1 MNKVFAFI
9 AAFSL
14 TALASAQENPT
25 WIRRNAISPDGST
38 IAFSYK
44 GDIYTVPVRG
54 GQAHQVT
61 TNAAYES
68 EPVWTRDGKH
78 ILFSSYREDTKDI
91 YMTTPEGGTP
101 KQLTSFPGNE
111 TPLTVLPDGKV
122 LFTAYNQ
129 NLMSEGFDGF
139 PGTPQLYET
148 DLEGSVPRLVSSMTV
163 AALSVN
169 RDGVVLYE
177 DYKGY
182 EDPLRK
188 HHTSAVTKDI
198 WKYVPAGAGAFTLDA
213 KGTFTKLSTYEG
225 EDRNPVF
232 AADGNTFYYLSEQ
245 DGKTSNVYRCSLSDP
260 GKSVQLTFETRNP
273 VRFLSVSDNGVLCY
287 SYNGDLY
294 TLREGGKPEKVG
306 ITLYRDDDQKEMYNL
321 SLRGGASS
329 IAVSPNGKEIA
340 LAVRGDIF
348 VTSVD
353 YNTTRRI
360 TNTPEQERS
369 VCFSKDGREIFYAAE
384 REGCWS
390 IYKTSLAD
398 KKEKYFIY
406 AASLK
411 EERVSA
417 PGETCFQPEVSPDG
431 KWIAYY
437 RDRTEL
443 VVRDL
448 KKDTEKSLFKGI
460 NYSYSDGDQS
470 FKWSPDSRYILCNWQ
485 ENGGWNNE
493 DVALVEIETG
503 KITNLTR
510 SGYSDGNFKWALGGK
525 AMTWESDKNGY
536 RSHGS
541 WGAEGDI
548 YIMFFDGKA
557 YSEFGRSKEQE
568 EIAKMLSGEDKK
580 EKKEPKDSTK
590 TEKKVE
596 KLVLDLENR
605 DDRITR
611 LTPHSN
617 MIGDHYLTHDGKQ
630 LYFTQR
636 LEKGYDLCV
645 ADLQEGGVKIVR
657 KGVMGKILPS
667 SDGKYIYF
675 SSAEAITRMAI
686 AGGATKTVTFSGE
699 FEFKPGPEREYIFEH
714 AWKQVKEKFY
724 VEDLHG
730 VDWDY
735 YHENYRRFL
744 PYINNYFDFQDLL
757 SEMLGELNGSHTGG
771 RFRRN
776 GGKSLGYLGVIYDDT
791 YAGEGLRIREVLPG
805 GTLNNADPEIA
816 AGDLILSIDGKELK
830 DGADWTKLLTDKAGK
845 QVLLTV
851 KKKGKKTDLIVKP
864 STSDANLLYRR
875 WVRQRE
881 EMVRELSGGRVGYVH
896 IKSMDSP
903 SFRELYSKALGKYRG
918 CDALIVDTRH
928 NGGGW
933 LHDDLVTFLGGKE
946 YCLFTPRGQYIGH
959 EPFNKWTKPS
969 CVLIGEDNYS
979 DACGFPYA
987 YRSLGIG
994 KLIGAPVPGTMTA
1007 VWWESQVN
1015 GSIVFGIPQVGNWGT
1030 KDGRYIENHQVEP
1043 DILVY
1048 NDPASVLEGR
1058 DKQLETAVAEM
1069 LKEIEKK

>member
-25 WIRRNAISPDGST
+25 WIRKNAISPDGST

-68 EPVWTRDGKH
+68 EPVWTHDGKH

-198 WKYVPAGAGAFTLDA
+198 WKYVPAGTGAFTLDA

-225 EDRNPVF
+225 EDRNPFF

-384 REGCWS
+384 R
-390 IYKTSLAD
+390 
-398 KKEKYFIY
+398 
-406 AASLK
+406 
-411 EERVSA
+411 
-417 PGETCFQPEVSPDG
+417 
-431 KWIAYY
+431 
-437 RDRTEL
+437 
-443 VVRDL
+443 
-448 KKDTEKSLFKGI
+448 
-460 NYSYSDGDQS
+460 
-470 FKWSPDSRYILCNWQ
+470 
-485 ENGGWNNE
+485 
-493 DVALVEIETG
+493 
-503 KITNLTR
+503 
-510 SGYSDGNFKWALGGK
+510 
-525 AMTWESDKNGY
+525 
-536 RSHGS
+536 
-541 WGAEGDI
+541 
-548 YIMFFDGKA
+548 
-557 YSEFGRSKEQE
+557 
-568 EIAKMLSGEDKK
+568 
-580 EKKEPKDSTK
+580 
-590 TEKKVE
+590 
-596 KLVLDLENR
+596 
-605 DDRITR
+605 
-611 LTPHSN
+611 
-617 MIGDHYLTHDGKQ
+617 
-630 LYFTQR
+630 
-636 LEKGYDLCV
+636 
-645 ADLQEGGVKIVR
+645 
-657 KGVMGKILPS
+657 
-667 SDGKYIYF
+667 
-675 SSAEAITRMAI
+675 
-686 AGGATKTVTFSGE
+686 
-699 FEFKPGPEREYIFEH
+699 
-714 AWKQVKEKFY
+714 
-724 VEDLHG
+724 
-730 VDWDY
+730 
-735 YHENYRRFL
+735 
-744 PYINNYFDFQDLL
+744 
-757 SEMLGELNGSHTGG
+757 
-771 RFRRN
+771 
-776 GGKSLGYLGVIYDDT
+776 
-791 YAGEGLRIREVLPG
+791 
-805 GTLNNADPEIA
+805 
-816 AGDLILSIDGKELK
+816 
-830 DGADWTKLLTDKAGK
+830 
-845 QVLLTV
+845 
-851 KKKGKKTDLIVKP
+851 
-864 STSDANLLYRR
+864 
-875 WVRQRE
+875 
-881 EMVRELSGGRVGYVH
+881 
-896 IKSMDSP
+896 
-903 SFRELYSKALGKYRG
+903 
-918 CDALIVDTRH
+918 
-928 NGGGW
+928 
-933 LHDDLVTFLGGKE
+933 
-946 YCLFTPRGQYIGH
+946 
-959 EPFNKWTKPS
+959 
-969 CVLIGEDNYS
+969 
-979 DACGFPYA
+979 
-987 YRSLGIG
+987 
-994 KLIGAPVPGTMTA
+994 
-1007 VWWESQVN
+1007 
-1015 GSIVFGIPQVGNWGT
+1015 
-1030 KDGRYIENHQVEP
+1030 
-1043 DILVY
+1043 
-1048 NDPASVLEGR
+1048 
-1058 DKQLETAVAEM
+1058 
-1069 LKEIEKK
+1069 